1 MSIWLLVQVAINLA
15 LILGLFS
22 MWNLFRK
29 FRNQEDPRLSRGLQL
44 LQSKIAVLEDLS
56 DRTETQVK
64 QLTALINSKIKEIHD
79 KTEEADRHV
88 LSIERSIAKSLEVSK
103 IFQDKIPHQEI
114 IERQATAKY
123 IEAARLANRGLSLE
137 EIAQKVDIPR
147 GELELIVRMNKD
159 QMVFS
164 ESEIPEWAKT
174 SQTPFTLS
182 TQNEPLDVNQS
193 PALQDFDRIRE
204 QLRAQSAQTFAAS
217 ATSVDTPA
225 ASSVT
230 PAAHTAAPG
239 YMSAPA
245 TQSSAATQPAPAP
258 VHKSTTISTASAQS
272 ASAAASKAATF
283 AAAAAM
289 NSAFEFEDD
298 EKSAS
303 QPATR
308 TVATNT
314 EISFAAQV
322 LEEQLQTEAGQQAIA
337 TKTTAQFGIRKS
349 SVLPK
354 DTKTTPYAFKRIKV
368 ERP

>member
-29 FRNQEDPRLSRGLQL
+29 VRNQEDPRLSRGLQL

-79 KTEEADRHV
+79 KTEEAERHV
-88 LSIERSIAKSLEVSK
+88 LAIERSIAKSLEVSK

-123 IEAARLANRGLSLE
+123 IEAARLANRGLAIE

-147 GELELIVRMNKD
+147 GELELIVRMNRD

-164 ESEIPEWAKT
+164 ESEIPEWAK
-174 SQTPFTLS
+174 PAAKPAPLS
-182 TQNEPLDVNQS
+182 TQNEPLDFNHS
-193 PALQDFDRIRE
+193 PAMQDFDRIRE
-204 QLRAQSAQTFAAS
+204 QLREQSAQAFNADDSSVTAPAS
-217 ATSVDTPA
+217 ETVSP
-225 ASSVT
+225 VT
-230 PAAHTAAPG
+230 PAATALAGATARAYSAASVSPRPAAAA
-239 YMSAPA
+239 SAARPAAFEAPA
-245 TQSSAATQPAPAP
+245 TMSSGFEFDDEEPQASPTAPAVPARQAAT
-258 VHKSTTISTASAQS
+258 
-272 ASAAASKAATF
+272 
-283 AAAAAM
+283 
-289 NSAFEFEDD
+289 ND
-298 EKSAS
+298 
-303 QPATR
+303 
-308 TVATNT
+308 

-322 LEEQLQTEAGQQAIA
+322 LEQQLQTEAGQQAVAAKAA
-337 TKTTAQFGIRKS
+337 TFGIRKT

-354 DTKTTPYAFKRIKV
+354 ETKTTPYAFKRIKV
-368 ERP
+368 DRP